1 MVIENMC
8 KVYARRLGPVA
19 WTDATHTGGGGEGYE
34 RIKNGS
40 IIGWDDRSPG
50 LSVIR
55 STIHQP
61 VTRAFPVRQGV
72 ATAESN
78 RVRVTRNECQLL
90 FTMQG
95 KDAPICDDTVLPNYN
110 LKGILILDK
119 VTRVKVC
126 KFLYIFFL
134 LFSIAKYSK

>member
-1 MVIENMC
+1 MKICVRC
-8 KVYARRLGPVA
+8 
-19 WTDATHTGGGGEGYE
+19 THDGWGQLRGRTPRTLGGGGEGYE

-78 RVRVTRNECQLL
+78 RVTRNECQLL

-95 KDAPICDDTVLPNYN
+95 KDVPICDDTVLPNYN

-119 VTRVKVC
+119 VTRVKVS